1 LAGIVLGGMQVVIL
15 LLWQLVMGDL
25 YRATGVLFSLFM
37 AGLALGAVLG
47 NRNVLFFRARYFP
60 VMLIMMAVLSIAA
73 IPVIDSMAN
82 RMVFPVVVLII
93 LFGMAMLGGGI
104 FVVGLSLHE
113 GSVQSGAAITYVA
126 DVTGG
131 ALGSFI
137 TAIFFV
143 PYTGLVNTGYL
154 FGMAL
159 LIGGLLLIRNY

>member
-1 LAGIVLGGMQVVIL
+1 
-15 LLWQLVMGDL
+15 
-25 YRATGVLFSLFM
+25 
-37 AGLALGAVLG
+37 
-47 NRNVLFFRARYFP
+47 
-60 VMLIMMAVLSIAA
+60 
-73 IPVIDSMAN
+73 
-82 RMVFPVVVLII
+82 
-93 LFGMAMLGGGI
+93 MLGGGI
-104 FVVGLSLHE
+104 FVAGLSLHE